1 MKSSKEC
8 ATKVITK
15 DNRSLS
21 QEMEENYEDVIS
33 QLKFQVQSQRLVILE
48 LEDNMGAIA
57 QENQWFQEEIME
69 LKQQVMELESL
80 IYSNR

>member
-1 MKSSKEC
+1 MKSLKEC
-8 ATKVITK
+8 AAKVITK
-15 DNRSLS
+15 DNRNLS

-57 QENQWFQEEIME
+57 QENQWFQEEIIE

>member
-1 MKSSKEC
+1 MKSLKEC

>member
-1 MKSSKEC
+1 MKSLKEC
-8 ATKVITK
+8 AAKVITK

-48 LEDNMGAIA
+48 LEDTMGAIA